1 MRKYR
6 VKIIAAKWFIWRNLI
21 FRRSPI
27 IVAGN
32 AYKAKKQV
40 ERQYKIFGI
49 IEPDWIYIQDAEEV
63 GHE

>member
-6 VKIIAAKWFIWRNLI
+6 VKITAAKWFIWRNLI

-27 IVAGN
+27 IVARN
-32 AYKAKKQV
+32 SYKAKKQI

-49 IEPDWIYIQDAEEV
+49 IEPDWIIIDTIEELSL
-63 GHE
+63 